1 MNQRR
6 SISLAIACLL
16 LGCSPEWV
24 ERSVQVKFDPQSTD
38 FWDMPLP
45 TDLRRQDSGSYG
57 VSNWPNNSSNGYLE
71 MWLDTIDR
79 RLLDGWGVS
88 SGVFTPLSGPIAP
101 ETLPQSPEASML
113 LTRAFFSSISKK
125 ILRVAESESPWTLA
139 STRKQMPGPL
149 RITSPGIPSL
159 GSCEKSIPEYALVI
173 TDKVTAPDGTWV
185 GRSEAFHRASL
196 ER

>member
-1 MNQRR
+1 MKPMNQRR
-6 SISLAIACLL
+6 ISLAIACLL
-16 LGCSPEWV
+16 IGCSPDWV
-24 ERSVQVKFDPQSTD
+24 ERSVQVKFDPQSTE

-113 LTRAFFSSISKK
+113 PDASVFINIKK
-125 ILRVAESESPWTLA
+125 IPKPRRATGTLVHG
-139 STRKQMPGPL
+139 SRCRSL
-149 RITSPGIPSL
+149 RITSPAFRSWFARNQFRVRSALPIKSL
-159 GSCEKSIPEYALVI
+159 HRWNPGGSQS
-173 TDKVTAPDGTWV
+173 GF
-185 GRSEAFHRASL
+185 SSSL
-196 ER
+196 HWKG